1 MKSRILK
8 SLITVF
14 FSTFSIAW
22 LITSCNNSDQTENT
36 SVSDSLVT
44 QTPMN
49 DTTVNITTPINDTS
63 SKSNNM
69 VDGKNATGTTV
80 RNKRV
85 RITTTMMTADANA
98 KMETDK
104 MGYYSNTEVAPVYPG
119 GQSSLEDYINNHI
132 DYPQE
137 AIDNNA
143 EGTVRIQFAI
153 DENGK
158 VSNAKVNG
166 AKLGHGLDEAAVKV
180 VSQMPQWTPGMVKG
194 KKVKAWYT
202 LPITYKLE

>member
-1 MKSRILK
+1 MKLRNLKTVMRGILTP
-8 SLITVF
+8 IF
-14 FSTFSIAW
+14 FALMI
-22 LITSCNNSDQTENT
+22 ISCNNSDQTEKT
-36 SVSDSLVT
+36 SASDSSVT
-44 QTPMN
+44 ASPMNDSLGNTATPMN
-49 DTTVNITTPINDTS
+49 DT
-63 SKSNNM
+63 M
-69 VDGKNATGTTV
+69 TV
-80 RNKRV
+80 RKKRV
-85 RITTTMMTADANA
+85 RITTTMMTTDAKA
-98 KMETDK
+98 KIESDK

-143 EGTVRIQFAI
+143 EGTVRVQFAI

-166 AKLGHGLDEAAVKV
+166 TKLGYGLDEAAVKV